1 MEHIKK
7 AIALTLV
14 LGMVLEYTLGEVY
27 ARDIYNGVDKTINI
41 NTDVGSNYANN
52 NIDLNYMETDSWN
65 NFVNSNVTLKDGLIN
80 YYGIYSI
87 LETRYNDYR
96 ITKVL

>member
-1 MEHIKK
+1 MRKIAEHIKK

-52 NIDLNYMETDSWN
+52 NIDLNYTETDSWN
-65 NFVNSNVTLKDGLIN
+65 NFVNANVTLNNTSSDDF
-80 YYGIYSI
+80 SI
-87 LETRYNDYR
+87 WSV
-96 ITKVL
+96 VLKIDIV